1 MGRERQKPAKSC
13 LLEPAEIDPKQSSL
27 TIELTGLDS
36 RSGRSGGMMGQPV
49 KKYLPLIFLGLTKT
63 KSGKILPRTY
73 QTKARITILIA
84 NAIVVVAG
92 LDVNPASDLGNWGS
106 ARSMYA
112 L

>member
-1 MGRERQKPAKSC
+1 MMDQPA
-13 LLEPAEIDPKQSSL
+13 
-27 TIELTGLDS
+27 
-36 RSGRSGGMMGQPV
+36 

-63 KSGKILPRTY
+63 KSGKIFPRTY

-92 LDVNPASDLGNWGS
+92 LDVNPSSALGNWGS
-106 ARSMYA
+106 TRSMYA